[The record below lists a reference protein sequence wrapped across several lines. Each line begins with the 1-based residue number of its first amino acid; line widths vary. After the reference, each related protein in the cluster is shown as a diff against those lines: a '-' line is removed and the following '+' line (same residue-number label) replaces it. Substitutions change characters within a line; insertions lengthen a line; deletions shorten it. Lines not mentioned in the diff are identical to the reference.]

1 MRLGVFDMIGL
12 AGSLVFAL
20 PLANFAVDRL
30 LAGKT
35 GLGGGLLVIAVA
47 MVVLPQYFLDP
58 GRVLRGLARG
68 LLPRQLRGSDDPGTE
83 TETNSPDE

>member
-68 LLPRQLRGSDDPGTE
+68 LLPRQLRGSEDLGTE
-83 TETNSPDE
+83 TETDSPDE

>member
-35 GLGGGLLVIAVA
+35 GLGGGLLVVAVA

-68 LLPRQLRGSDDPGTE
+68 LLPRQLRGSDDSAPE
-83 TETNSPDE
+83 TDPADE

>member
-1 MRLGVFDMIGL
+1 MRFGVFDMIGL

-30 LAGKT
+30 LAGET

-58 GRVLRGLARG
+58 ARVLRGLARG
-68 LLPRQLRGSDDPGTE
+68 LLPRQLRGSDDPAPE
-83 TETNSPDE
+83 NDSVDE